1 MTLSAADKS
10 RILAAA
16 DRVQELLL
24 SKRNEQGWWTGRL
37 STSALSTATAVMAL
51 LKAVE
56 ATKDAQ
62 QLDRWKKLV
71 DGGLQWLAEHQNSD
85 GGWGDTVLSIS
96 NISTS
101 MLAHAVFR
109 ANACPHG
116 KERGQAPRR
125 SDPGLKGISDWRGAS
140 PRSLP
145 TPFDTVIESSG
156 EYIRKAGGV
165 PAVIKCYG
173 KDRTFSVPIL
183 THCALA
189 GIVDWKEVIPL
200 PFELACVPHRFYAAV
215 RMPVVSYALPALI
228 AIGQVIFKHRGH
240 RNPLLRWIRRA
251 AIKPSLRV
259 LESIQ
264 PTNGG
269 FLEATP
275 LTSFVCMSLLGCG
288 LLDHVVTQ
296 RCLRFIEASVRDD
309 GSWPIDTNLTT
320 WVTTLSVNAMA
331 GEEKKAGLWIQ
342 DSGRAGELQPR
353 SGDSYSS
360 SDPREAVRSGSADS
374 GWSLI
379 VRTWLLGQQYCVVHP
394 YTHAAPGG
402 WSWTDLPGGVPD
414 ADDTPGAMLA
424 LMNLRGPEESLSP
437 EEISSLRAAAMWLLD
452 LQNRDGGWPTF
463 CRGWGALP
471 FDRSSCDLTA
481 HALRALRRWT
491 HCEAKPGLA
500 PIHEQSRQAVSDIES
515 VPVPVSPVR
524 PMSTEMH
531 SEPVPVLTAAI
542 RARTNLAIRKG
553 LRFLQKVQRTDGTW
567 LPLWFGHQFNE
578 DDENPLYGTSRV
590 VRAMST
596 IGESESESCRKAV
609 SWLQE
614 NQNDDGGW
622 SARRGLDSSV
632 EETGLA
638 LDSLAGFASAGDAC
652 DRAALW
658 LSARVE
664 EGTVKRPS
672 PIGFYFARLWY
683 FDDLYPIIFA
693 TAGLNRWRQYLVD
706 RD

>member
-1 MTLSAADKS
+1 MTLSPADRS

-16 DRVQELLL
+16 DRVQDLLL
-24 SKRNEQGWWTGRL
+24 SRRNEHGWWTGRL

-51 LKAVE
+51 HKAVA
-56 ATKDAQ
+56 ATQDAPQ
-62 QLDRWKKLV
+62 RDRWQKLV
-71 DGGLQWLAEHQNSD
+71 DGGLKWLAEHQNSD

-96 NISTS
+96 NISTT

-109 ANACPHG
+109 AATAEARHF
-116 KERGQAPRR
+116 QIA
-125 SDPGLKGISDWRGAS
+125 GLLHI
-140 PRSLP
+140 
-145 TPFDTVIESSG
+145 IESSG

-165 PAVIKCYG
+165 PAVIKRYG
-173 KDRTFSVPIL
+173 KDRTFSIPIL

-189 GIVDWKEVIPL
+189 GIVDWKDVMPL

-240 RNPLLRWIRRA
+240 WNPVIRMVRSA
-251 AIKPSLRV
+251 AIKSSLQV

-264 PTNGG
+264 PTHGG

-275 LTSFVCMSLLGCG
+275 LTSFVCMSLLGCD
-288 LLDHVVTQ
+288 LFDHVVTQ
-296 RCLRFIEASVRDD
+296 RCLQFIEASVRED

-331 GEEKKAGLWIQ
+331 GEEK
-342 DSGRAGELQPR
+342 DSGFRIE
-353 SGDSYSS
+353 D
-360 SDPREAVRSGSADS
+360 SGSEGEWQQDQGPRTEDRASESGFPSSALACLSADRH
-374 GWSLI
+374 WSLRYSHWSFG
-379 VRTWLLGQQYCVVHP
+379 VRNWLLGQQYRVVHP

-424 LMNLRGPEESLSP
+424 LMNLHEPEEPLSS
-437 EEISSLRAAAMWLLD
+437 EEISSLRAAAVWLLD

-463 CRGWGALP
+463 CRGWGTLP

-481 HALRALRRWT
+481 HALRALRRWWQLEFAGSKGQCDSGGQGK
-491 HCEAKPGLA
+491 HCGNEFDVLGRAQTA
-500 PIHEQSRQAVSDIES
+500 IE
-515 VPVPVSPVR
+515 
-524 PMSTEMH
+524 
-531 SEPVPVLTAAI
+531 
-542 RARTNLAIRKG
+542 KG
-553 LRFLQKVQRTDGTW
+553 VRFLENVQRPDGTW

-596 IGESESESCRKAV
+596 IGESDTPTCQKAV
-609 SWLQE
+609 RWLLE
-614 NQNDDGGW
+614 NQNEDGGW

-632 EETGLA
+632 EETGMA
-638 LDSLAGFASAGDAC
+638 LDSLAGFSSAQEAC

-658 LSARVE
+658 LAARVDE
-664 EGTVKRPS
+664 STVDRPS

-683 FDDLYPIIFA
+683 FEDLYPIIFA